1 MGRRVSME
9 TEFKYQELAEKAIQL
24 LSGDRLFATKEELR
38 MELGL
43 TPKEIVFLFKRHHE
57 VEKLWDEREK
67 PEKTPREARIEGRYA
82 ELYSKASAA
91 IASGNI
97 YRNRQQLALAIEAT
111 AYETQD
117 LFRRYPELVEL
128 WDKRVKI
135 RWKPEY
141 RTKTTTE
148 SDLIPEKKRRRRRC
162 LTPLERDV
170 REARK
175 AGLSYGKW
183 RAQKEEEKKNGWRT

>member
-1 MGRRVSME
+1 MGRRVSPE
-9 TEFKYQELAEKAIQL
+9 TEMKYQEIKERAIQL

-67 PEKTPREARIEGRYA
+67 PEKTPREARIEERYA

-128 WDKRVKI
+128 WDNRVKI
-135 RWKPEY
+135 KFKPD
-141 RTKTTTE
+141 RAKTTTE

-170 REARK
+170 REARE
-175 AGLSYGKW
+175 AGLSYGQW

>member
-1 MGRRVSME
+1 MGRRVSPE
-9 TEFKYQELAEKAIQL
+9 TEMKYQEIKERAIQL
-24 LSGDRLFATKEELR
+24 ISGDRLFATKEELR
-38 MELGL
+38 MALGL
-43 TPKEIVFLFKRHHE
+43 TPKELMFLFKRHHE

-67 PEKTPREARIEGRYA
+67 PEKTPREARIESRYE
-82 ELYSKASAA
+82 ELYCKASAA

-128 WDKRVKI
+128 WEKRVKI
-135 RWKPEY
+135 NWTSDVRP
-141 RTKTTTE
+141 KTETE
-148 SDLIPEKKRRRRRC
+148 SDPQKKRRRRRC

-170 REARK
+170 REARE
-175 AGLSYGKW
+175 AGLSYGQW
-183 RAQKEEEKKNGWRT
+183 RAQKEEEKKNGWIR

>member
-1 MGRRVSME
+1 MGRRVSVE
-9 TEFKYQELAEKAIQL
+9 TAFKYEEMRKKALQTLAEDK
-24 LSGDRLFATKEELR
+24 LFGTKEEFYTEIGVTQK
-38 MELGL
+38 ELAM
-43 TPKEIVFLFKRHHE
+43 LFKRHPE
-57 VEKLWDEREK
+57 VAERWESREK
-67 PEKTPREARIEGRYA
+67 PEKTQREARIAGRYA

-148 SDLIPEKKRRRRRC
+148 SDLNPEKKRRRRRC

-170 REARK
+170 REARE
-175 AGLSYGKW
+175 AGLSYGQW
-183 RAQKEEEKKNGWRT
+183 RAKKEEEKKNGWRR

>member
-1 MGRRVSME
+1 MGRRVSPE
-9 TEFKYQELAEKAIQL
+9 TEIKYQEIKEKAIQL

-38 MELGL
+38 MALGL
-43 TPKEIVFLFKRHHE
+43 TPKELMLLFKRHHE
-57 VEKLWDEREK
+57 VEKRWDEREK
-67 PEKTPREARIEGRYA
+67 PEKTPREARAAERYA
-82 ELYSKASAA
+82 ELYNKASEM

-128 WDKRVKI
+128 WEKRVKI
-135 RWKPEY
+135 NWTSDVR
-141 RTKTTTE
+141 RKTETE
-148 SDLIPEKKRRRRRC
+148 SDPQKKRRRRRC

-170 REARK
+170 REARE
-175 AGLSYGKW
+175 AGLSYGQW
-183 RAQKEEEKKNGWRT
+183 RARKERDSADG

>member
-24 LSGDRLFATKEELR
+24 LSGDRMFATKEELR

-128 WDKRVKI
+128 WDNRVKI
-135 RWKPEY
+135 KFKPES
-141 RTKTTTE
+141 RAKTTTE